1 MKLSHTLVYSFLSF
15 FIVTAVFSQNN
26 TRNSNNNSNKKI
38 RVGAITGGSDNIC
51 AGSKTQFIIA
61 NHVNHS
67 DHSGKWSVSNTQLAT
82 VTNKGLVTAL
92 KSGVFTL
99 KYDSNDSRCEGDSYR
114 TITVNAGAAVNVT
127 GPSVICIN
135 STTVLSPTTGGTW
148 SSSNSVIASV
158 SSSGVVRGIS
168 PGSATF
174 IFTKAGGCASLPTS
188 AVTVSAAPTVNI
200 TGANSICINGTTKLS
215 PTTGGTWSSS
225 NTRIASVS
233 NDGIVTGLS
242 VGSATFTFTKIGGCM
257 SLPTRAVIISS
268 CPVGNITGPSV
279 ICVNGTT
286 TLSPTTGGTWT
297 SSNKAVATVTN
308 LGVVKGISAGSAT
321 FTYTKTGTCS
331 SLATPAVTV
340 NSIPVVSVTGSSSI
354 CINGTTKLSP
364 TTDGTWSSSNTRIA
378 TVSNDGTVTGL
389 SVGSATFTFTK
400 TGGCTSLATR
410 AVTVNSC
417 PVGSIT
423 GPSAICIDGTTTLS
437 PTTGG
442 IWTSSNKAVATVTN
456 SGVVKGI
463 SVGSATFTYTKTGT
477 CSSLATPAVTVN
489 ASPVVSITGS
499 NSVCIGGTTSLS
511 PTAAGTWSSS
521 NPAVATVN
529 NSGVVIGVS
538 AGTATFTFT
547 KSDGCASLP
556 TAAVTVNGNLAA
568 SISGANAICI
578 NSTTTLSPST
588 GGTWSSSNPA
598 VATVNNSGIVTGVS
612 AGTATFTFT
621 KSDGCASL
629 PTAAVTVN
637 GNLAAS
643 ISGANT
649 ICINSTTTLS
659 PSTGGT
665 WSSSNPAVATVNNSG
680 VVTGVSAGTATF
692 TFTKPDGCASL
703 PTAAVTVN
711 GNLAASISGAN
722 TICINSTTTLSPST
736 GGTWSSSNPAVATVN
751 NSGVVTGVS
760 AGTATFTFTK
770 PDGCASLPTAA
781 VTVNGNLAASISGA
795 NTICINSTTTL
806 SPSTGGTWS
815 SSNPAVATVNNS
827 GVVTGV
833 SAGTATFTFTKPDGC
848 ASLPTA
854 AVTVNGNLAAS
865 ISGANTIC
873 INSTTTLSPSTGGTW
888 SSSNPAVATVNNS
901 GVVTG
906 VSAGTAT
913 FTFTKSDGCASLP
926 TAVIT
931 VNTNPTVRAIIGGSN
946 ITVGSTTQ
954 LENNTTSGVWS
965 VTNISGSAT
974 VSTTGLVTGITVG
987 TVKINYTVEKEG
999 CKGSATPYE
1008 ITINETTVLKS
1019 IAGPDTVSI
1028 SQSSV
1033 PFQNETAGG
1042 IWSVK
1047 NGSGA
1052 ATVTPQGV
1060 IQGTKEGTVEIVYTF
1075 TDAYGVTNS
1084 VSKEITVLSPCTATN
1099 SNSLVVQKLFQNLVR
1114 HLYNR
1119 ACKADAATQ
1128 INGSNPAELIALKP
1142 YIKNSIADKIY
1153 NFSYLKTDND
1163 RVSISFSFSPASGSD
1178 VVYTGNITA
1187 NCPTDADV
1195 INGLAVVLNSYNSYN
1210 DLFHY
1215 ANGSGTEEVLF
1226 EVKNIDF
1233 CPNAVY
1239 KPVAGKI
1246 IASIEKPTTSDN
1258 ISFSFEQ
1265 ELMTLSAKKT
1275 SSLFSASDKSI
1286 SYTTA
1291 INLIYKWLFY
1301 ELDNVTPRETITDPI
1316 ALQRFSIPGNYRVI
1330 LIVKD
1335 ENGFET
1341 TFYRDVIVT
1350 QTCEPIIGKIIIT
1363 N

>member
-833 SAGTATFTFTKPDGC
+833 SAGTATFTFTK
-848 ASLPTA
+848 
-854 AVTVNGNLAAS
+854 
-865 ISGANTIC
+865 
-873 INSTTTLSPSTGGTW
+873 
-888 SSSNPAVATVNNS
+888 
-901 GVVTG
+901 
-906 VSAGTAT
+906 
-913 FTFTKSDGCASLP
+913 SDGCASLP